1 MIGRGPVA
9 DEVPT
14 PLPDGDAPPSSS
26 PPPAGPGW
34 EPRRRLRIPPRRLA
48 LILGVW
54 LLLTGAAIGL
64 ASALD
69 SPVGAGAVDEAQP
82 VAPEGV
88 GVPDSAAAA
97 TPDDGAAAGDEPA
110 AGDGAAAGDDEAV
123 ALPAFAMVL
132 GRALPDDIARLDPVQ
147 QAVKLRES
155 AMGTGNPDRLVELGS
170 VLQLL
175 GNAESARFS
184 YQSALDRDPG
194 SLAARLGLVMVAGT
208 AGGPD
213 SLPAVARRIDAL
225 AAANP
230 DSQLVAFNQGWVAL
244 YRRQVDVAQG
254 AFERTAQLG
263 PDTRLGRTARALLA
277 ATEQVEFDATP

>member
-1 MIGRGPVA
+1 MA

-14 PLPDGDAPPSSS
+14 TPPAGDAASS
-26 PPPAGPGW
+26 PPLAGP
-34 EPRRRLRIPPRRLA
+34 ESDPRRRLRIPPRRLA

-54 LLLTGAAIGL
+54 LLATGAAIGL

-69 SPVGAGAVDEAQP
+69 SPVGAGAVDEARP

-97 TPDDGAAAGDEPA
+97 TPDDAPAGEAPA

-213 SLPAVARRIDAL
+213 ALPAVARRIDAL

>member
-1 MIGRGPVA
+1 MIGRGT
-9 DEVPT
+9 VPDVT
-14 PLPDGDAPPSSS
+14 PDPPPDGSPEAQ
-26 PPPAGPGW
+26 PPPPEPA
-34 EPRRRLRIPPRRLA
+34 PRRRLRIPPRRLA

-54 LLLTGAAIGL
+54 VLLTGTAIGL

-82 VAPEGV
+82 VAPDGV
-88 GVPDSAAAA
+88 ALPDSAA
-97 TPDDGAAAGDEPA
+97 TTSPDDEADAGSGGE
-110 AGDGAAAGDDEAV
+110 GGGAAAGDDDAV

-155 AMGTGNPDRLVELGS
+155 AMGTGNPERLVELGA

-184 YQSALDRDPG
+184 YQSALDRDAG
-194 SLAARLGLVMVAGT
+194 SLPARLGLAMVAGT
-208 AGGPD
+208 SGGPD
-213 SLPAVARRIDAL
+213 ALPAVARRVDAL

-230 DSQLVAFNQGWVAL
+230 DSQLVVFNQGWVAL
-244 YRRQVDVAQG
+244 YRRQVDVAQE
-254 AFERTAQLG
+254 AFERTAELG

>member
-1 MIGRGPVA
+1 MVGRGPVP
-9 DEVPT
+9 DEVPI
-14 PLPDGDAPPSSS
+14 PPDGASPAPAPDPAPDAEAP
-26 PPPAGPGW
+26 
-34 EPRRRLRIPPRRLA
+34 PRRRLRIAPRRLA

-54 LLLTGAAIGL
+54 VLLTGTAIGL
-64 ASALD
+64 ANALD

-82 VAPEGV
+82 VAPDGAAL
-88 GVPDSAAAA
+88 PDSAA
-97 TPDDGAAAGDEPA
+97 TTSPDDEADAGAEG
-110 AGDGAAAGDDEAV
+110 GGAAAGDDDAV

-155 AMGTGNPDRLVELGS
+155 AMGTGNPDRLVELGA

-175 GNAESARFS
+175 GNAESAQFS
-184 YQSALDRDPG
+184 YQSALDRDAG
-194 SLAARLGLVMVAGT
+194 SLPARLGLAMVAGT
-208 AGGPD
+208 SGGPD
-213 SLPAVARRIDAL
+213 ALPGVARRVDAL

-230 DSQLVAFNQGWVAL
+230 GSQLVAFNQGWVAL
-244 YRRQVDVAQG
+244 YRRQVDVAQE
-254 AFERTAQLG
+254 AFERTAELG